1 MTKKHKGAQIHIQ
14 IFEILIVDRMQ
25 NHILMNKL
33 LKQQMFIQNKQIE
46 LIILKYLNKL
56 KMKEIMNYRILIIQM
71 KAMN

>member
-1 MTKKHKGAQIHIQ
+1 
-14 IFEILIVDRMQ
+14 MQ